1 VIESDQ
7 SPTKEIQ
14 GWIAM
19 PAKQLAIIP
28 KSSQF
33 SHSEAVRVSQLALSR
48 DNVQTFVVDLKHAKD
63 ATTSAFAR
71 LVLLR
76 GALLRSGRDLLLTGL
91 HDRPAS
97 FYEVNL
103 LSSVLPCV
111 EA

>member
-1 VIESDQ
+1 
-7 SPTKEIQ
+7 
-14 GWIAM
+14 M

-71 LVLLR
+71 EFALVRAAVRLMNTHPKPT
-76 GALLRSGRDLLLTGL
+76 A
-91 HDRPAS
+91 
-97 FYEVNL
+97 
-103 LSSVLPCV
+103 
-111 EA
+111 